1 MSGTWGPG
9 ANDKTTCS
17 LASSKHGGLPGI
29 RLKSLYIE
37 AHRSKPECSSEQDRV
52 SVLFMCGCRG
62 HKLSRLPFAIGGSSP
77 KPPTL
82 NERRLDSPSDGAW
95 QSHIAERL
103 GWGTV
108 VQQPLGNTISHKE
121 EDRGTKSRRPEGK
134 PDHSSSS
141 LTLEHLC
148 LTLCTTPKAL
158 IGHVD

>member
-37 AHRSKPECSSEQDRV
+37 AHCFKPECSSEQDRV
-52 SVLFMCGCRG
+52 SILFMCGCRG

-103 GWGTV
+103 GWGYWC
-108 VQQPLGNTISHKE
+108 
-121 EDRGTKSRRPEGK
+121 
-134 PDHSSSS
+134 SS
-141 LTLEHLC
+141 LWETQSAIRRKTEEPSQEDLRAN
-148 LTLCTTPKAL
+148 LTILPLASP
-158 IGHVD
+158 